1 MSHQIGFDA
10 VSDFPHTFGAARPLI
25 PFDGC
30 LGVCVPS
37 PDHRVLQAR
46 SCGDGG
52 GDGRGS
58 QGVEVQIRSS
68 GVDFGRIEVV
78 AKTVGRYVRSVRA
91 GNYEVRRL
99 LAVAR
104 FFYEFSELWRYGLC
118 RVGCCRFGGFE
129 VSVLVGGMAYPQ
141 RLCF

>member
-58 QGVEVQIRSS
+58 QGVEVQVRSS
-68 GVDFGRIEVV
+68 GFDLGRIEVV
-78 AKTVGRYVRSVRA
+78 AESIRGDVTAVRA
-91 GNYEVRRL
+91 CDDEIRGL

-104 FFYEFSELWRYGLC
+104 F
-118 RVGCCRFGGFE
+118 
-129 VSVLVGGMAYPQ
+129 AD
-141 RLCF
+141 